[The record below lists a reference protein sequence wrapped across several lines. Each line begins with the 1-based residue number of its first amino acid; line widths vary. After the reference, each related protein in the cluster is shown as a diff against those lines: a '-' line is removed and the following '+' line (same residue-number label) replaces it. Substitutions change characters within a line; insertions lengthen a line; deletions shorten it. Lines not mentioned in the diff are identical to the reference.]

1 MDYAL
6 VALAAFLAGAF
17 LASALILLFRHKL
30 TQRNVGSVTWFLFVF
45 TDLAAISWVYISYAL
60 AIYATVRL
68 GQVYTMA
75 ELSDPA
81 IKGIITVVAV
91 KVLGNIFEH
100 NDGPLW
106 GMTNKDKHDYEE
118 EEEL

>member
-17 LASALILLFRHKL
+17 LAAALILLLRHKL
-30 TQRNVGSVTWFLFVF
+30 TKRGVGSVTWFLFVF

-60 AIYATVRL
+60 AIYATVHL

-75 ELSDPA
+75 ELSEPA
-81 IKGIITVVAV
+81 ITGIIAVVFI

-118 EEEL
+118 EEL

>member
-17 LASALILLFRHKL
+17 ISAALILLCRHKL
-30 TQRNVGSVTWFLFVF
+30 TQRGVGSVTWFLFVF

-60 AIYATVRL
+60 AVYATVRL

-75 ELSDPA
+75 ELSQPA
-81 IKGIITVVAV
+81 ITGIIAVVFA

-100 NDGPLW
+100 NDGPIW
-106 GMTNKDKHDYEE
+106 GKTNKDKQEE
-118 EEEL
+118 FEHE